1 MDSEDKIIVAFL
13 FKRSGKKE
21 LGVSELYLS
30 LSMDL
35 QWFSPNDA
43 KAFVNKALQ
52 QKLLNKKEGLVAP
65 NFDYENVVIP
75 AGFHPSKQPTIERK
89 EVEEKRDV
97 VKIIIERI
105 VEKTDLDEGSIAEKI
120 NNVEQQK
127 HISIEVATALVGKEF
142 DVYLDDCFKEIEK
155 TLEKV

>member
-1 MDSEDKIIVAFL
+1 MESEDKIIIAFL
-13 FKRSGKKE
+13 FKRSGKRE
-21 LGVSELYLS
+21 LNASEIYLP

-52 QKLLNKKEGLVAP
+52 QKLLNKKDGLVTP

-75 AGFHPSKQPTIERK
+75 AGFRPSKQPLTERK

-97 VKIIIERI
+97 VKIIIER
-105 VEKTDLDEGSIAEKI
+105 VSEKTNLDEGSIIEKI
-120 NNVEQQK
+120 NNIERQK
-127 HISIEVATALVGKEF
+127 HISMEVATALVGKEF
-142 DVYLDDCFKEIEK
+142 DVYLDDCFEEIEK